1 MEPIGYTWLIERY
14 ALQVPAPSHQS
25 FISTRSRVGAST
37 GVDVVLEL
45 FQPSYRPGP
54 KALEHLAFA
63 LKYDDL
69 NLNLLSQLFA
79 QLPQQEV
86 VDYIAAQPNGRYA
99 RQIGFLYEFVTG
111 HTLPLPQVA
120 SGNYVDLL
128 DPARFVVAAPHKN
141 SRWRINDNL
150 LGTSG
155 YCPVIRNTPDMAPF
169 WQADYA
175 EQLRAIGSTVAPE
188 LLRRSIDYLYFKETR
203 SSYDIEREQ
212 PTAERQER
220 FVAVLRNA
228 GQGRASE
235 VLQMA
240 NLTQLQNLIVEPR
253 YAQDGFR
260 TWQNYV
266 GEVLPNRAPRV
277 HYICP
282 PGEQVAA
289 LMAGLSACADKM
301 QNVHPL
307 ARAAVL
313 AFGLV
318 FIHPFEDGNGR
329 LHRYLLHDSLTRDGV
344 VPPGMILPISATML
358 HHMHAYDAALEAYS
372 HPLKALARYQLD
384 ENEVLTV
391 QNPAQLD
398 GYYRF
403 PDLTAQTLYTLNA
416 VQQTIRDELWA
427 EIHFVRSYDE
437 AREAIQ
443 SVVDMPDR
451 QLDRLIKFLYQN
463 KGTLSKAKR
472 HFFAELS
479 DVELARI
486 GEAYRRAF
494 QIGSGGLP

>member
-25 FISTRSRVGAST
+25 FISTRSRVGTST

-54 KALEHLAFA
+54 NPLEHLAFA

-79 QLPQQEV
+79 HLPQQDV

-111 HTLPLPQVA
+111 HTLPLPQVTG
-120 SGNYVDLL
+120 GNYVDVL
-128 DPARFVVAAPHKN
+128 DPARFVVAAPQKN
-141 SRWRINDNL
+141 VRWRINDNL
-150 LGTSG
+150 LGTPG
-155 YCPVIRNTPDMAPF
+155 YCPLIRNTADMAPF
-169 WQADYA
+169 WQEDYA
-175 EQLRAIGSTVAPE
+175 AQLSAIGSTVEPE

-220 FVAVLRNA
+220 FVALLRNA
-228 GQGRASE
+228 GRDRASA

-240 NLTQLQNLIVEPR
+240 NLTQLQNLIVEAR
-253 YAQDGFR
+253 YAQEGFR

-282 PGEQVAA
+282 PGERVAD
-289 LMAGLSACADKM
+289 LMAGLTACADKM

-313 AFGLV
+313 AFGFV

-329 LHRYLLHDSLTRDGV
+329 LHRYLLHDSLTRDGL

-372 HPLKALARYQLD
+372 RPLKVLARYQLD
-384 ENEVLTV
+384 ENEVLSV

-403 PDLTAQTLYTLNA
+403 PDLTLQTLYTLNA

-427 EIHFVRSYDE
+427 EIHFVRRYDE

-443 SVVDMPDR
+443 HVVDMPDR

-463 KGTLSKAKR
+463 KGALSKAKR

-479 DVELARI
+479 DAELALI

-494 QIGSGGLP
+494 QISPEGLP